1 MTDVEAYKMALT
13 DDDSD
18 DEEDVAMTLG
28 IGTSP
33 GGRGPS
39 MDIPKVLNMEDFE
52 ELKKKTLSLVDPE
65 WKQSRNQELVAK
77 MLALDSPS
85 ITPQVRHLISQLKSR
100 LVSLYDNFSNVS
112 CVSFYIICC
121 LIDG

>member
-1 MTDVEAYKMALT
+1 
-13 DDDSD
+13 
-18 DEEDVAMTLG
+18 
-28 IGTSP
+28 
-33 GGRGPS
+33 

-85 ITPQVRHLISQLKSR
+85 ITPQVRHLISQIEISPRFPLR
-100 LVSLYDNFSNVS
+100 QFL
-112 CVSFYIICC
+112 
-121 LIDG
+121 